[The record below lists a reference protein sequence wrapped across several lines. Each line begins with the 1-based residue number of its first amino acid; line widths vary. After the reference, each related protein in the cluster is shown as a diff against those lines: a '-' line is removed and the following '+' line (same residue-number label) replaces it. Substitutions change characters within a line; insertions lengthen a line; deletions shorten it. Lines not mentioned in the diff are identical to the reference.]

1 MADTTAADITSEH
14 PAAPNLNSSAISNRP
29 LNDDNSSPFFLSTG
43 DHPRLVLVSTVLN
56 GSNYQSWKRGIT
68 MVLVAKNK
76 IAFIDGSLPR
86 PEIGNT
92 LLNSWLRCNNMVMS
106 RLVNSEERQ
115 HSLGSTKTTP
125 LSTASSS
132 MPNHPP
138 RAKKPRPS
146 CSNCGKP
153 GHIVDKCYFLHWF
166 SPDGHL
172 IPSDLS
178 TQCQHLISLLSQQL
192 SNNTPHVDLAV
203 MAPAASNRIPKKI
216 CRKIDAMVRRFWWTG
231 GLQKNHFFAATRW
244 ESLCQPKQRGG
255 LGFRKFDKSFVLGKP
270 FGRWKRSK
278 PWIPWLGYEEF
289 RKTMEEI
296 RFKAPTLRT
305 VSDLFLQSQGV
316 WNQRYV
322 CYLFGDS
329 LGMQITSIE
338 IVGDLGKDRL
348 VWKRTPSGCFLAKE
362 AYWADLEH
370 RFGEAQKVWKLIWS
384 SRIHLR
390 AGLFL
395 WRMCS
400 DVLPTID
407 KLGRV
412 DENWCLLC
420 NCAAGS
426 SLHIFFECSL
436 TRSVW
441 FGAPI
446 PLRIEGLQGGNVL
459 ARIQDMCCN
468 LSEEEASRLLVYG
481 YVIWDTIWKF
491 RNSRLFGGK
500 CRDSL
505 SLLVEVRKRFEEFY
519 GITSLV
525 ATKVPQQAIQFVHRA
540 PFNSKILVTDGSF
553 KDGCCGLAAVGIERN
568 TSAWNYVCR
577 SSEGI
582 SALDVELKAIAM
594 ALHRLP
600 DWKLA
605 AGFSNILKL
614 VKSFDQCFFCFAK
627 CDCITGVND
636 LAFRAR
642 TGNVMDLCCLG
653 EGLPPVNPM
662 LFG

>member
-1 MADTTAADITSEH
+1 MPNVGPTSAQMMDQPHQNVCKSRTPHLYLELVPIKWNVGLGLEENVAH
-14 PAAPNLNSSAISNRP
+14 VLESEVESTCVKERAFLCDENGLQAHAVLGSGQKKRKASIHFIPVDASGQPIPDALFDASNQTGKKNKKTQSS
-29 LNDDNSSPFFLSTG
+29 SSK
-43 DHPRLVLVSTVLN
+43 
-56 GSNYQSWKRGIT
+56 KRGRPRKTVQENPIHGGEDVGCSSGKKRDIEN
-68 MVLVAKNK
+68 VLQM
-76 IAFIDGSLPR
+76 PR
-86 PEIGNT
+86 
-92 LLNSWLRCNNMVMS
+92 
-106 RLVNSEERQ
+106 
-115 HSLGSTKTTP
+115 
-125 LSTASSS
+125 
-132 MPNHPP
+132 
-138 RAKKPRPS
+138 
-146 CSNCGKP
+146 SNFG
-153 GHIVDKCYFLHWF
+153 GFYLD
-166 SPDGHL
+166 
-172 IPSDLS
+172 
-178 TQCQHLISLLSQQL
+178 T
-192 SNNTPHVDLAV
+192 
-203 MAPAASNRIPKKI
+203 
-216 CRKIDAMVRRFWWTG
+216 RKIILEGTCTIIANGNDTNIWW
-231 GLQKNHFFAATRW
+231 Q
-244 ESLCQPKQRGG
+244 
-255 LGFRKFDKSFVLGKP
+255 
-270 FGRWKRSK
+270 

-296 RFKAPTLRT
+296 RVKAPTLRT

-316 WNQRYV
+316 WNQR
-322 CYLFGDS
+322 
-329 LGMQITSIE
+329 
-338 IVGDLGKDRL
+338 
-348 VWKRTPSGCFLAKE
+348 TPSGCFSAKE

-400 DVLPTID
+400 DVLPTRD

-420 NCAAGS
+420 NCAAES

-525 ATKVPQQAIQFVHRA
+525 ATKVPQQAIQFLHRA

-553 KDGCCGLAAVGIERN
+553 KDGCCCLAAVGIERN

-594 ALHRLP
+594 ALQWVAGQGWNSVTLFSDCLVAVNALNNSRLP

-627 CDCITGVND
+627 RDCITGVND